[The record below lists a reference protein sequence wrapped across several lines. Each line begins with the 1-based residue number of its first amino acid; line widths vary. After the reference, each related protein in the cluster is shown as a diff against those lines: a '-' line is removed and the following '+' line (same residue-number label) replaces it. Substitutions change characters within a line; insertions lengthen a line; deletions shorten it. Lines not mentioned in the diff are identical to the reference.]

1 MAFDGFVTKAIV
13 DECDSLLKTGRISK
27 IYQSTDSDILMQ
39 IRANGE
45 NRRLLISAN
54 FSFPRFHL
62 TDYQW
67 ENPLEPPMFCMLLRK
82 HCEGAIIEKI
92 SQVGMERII
101 HVDMRIRDELGD
113 FNLRRLVVEIMGR
126 HSNILLID
134 PEKNMILDGI
144 HHVTP
149 GVSRHRI
156 VLPGRTYVAP
166 PEQNK
171 KNPLL
176 VNKEEFIHSLDFN
189 RGKIDKQLVE
199 QFTGLSPLIAR
210 EIVHRAGLG
219 GRDPLWSSFEQI
231 MEQIRNGEYHPQ
243 IVKGDEKNV
252 FSVVDLTHV
261 SGETAAFSMISE
273 CIDRF
278 YSGKAERDAVRQ
290 KALDLIRFTTNEID
304 KNKNKIQK
312 LKDERSAALE
322 ADRYRLFGELLTA
335 YMHQLKKGDTVAI
348 VQNYYDE
355 ESQLME
361 IPMDPAKSPSENAQ
375 QYYKRYNKARTS
387 LEFIEQQIGLANEEI
402 KYFETIAQQ
411 LESASLSD
419 LEEIREELVEGGYLR
434 QRGRKNLKKKKNVK
448 PVLDRYVSSEG
459 IDLLVGKNN
468 TQNEYLTNRLATS
481 TDTWLHTKDIPG
493 SHVVIRA
500 REFSEQTLREAASLA
515 AYFSKARG
523 SNQIPVD
530 YTLVK
535 HVRKPAGAKPGFV
548 IYDHQ
553 KTIFVNSDEG
563 ISQALGRK

>member
-1 MAFDGFVTKAIV
+1 MAFDGFVTKAVV
-13 DECDSLLKTGRISK
+13 DECNSLLKTGRISK

-54 FSFPRFHL
+54 LSFPRIHL
-62 TDYQW
+62 TDQQW

-113 FNLRRLVVEIMGR
+113 FKLRRLVVEIMGR

-199 QFTGLSPLIAR
+199 QYTGLSPLLAR
-210 EIVHRAGLG
+210 EIVYRAGLG

-231 MEQIRNGEYHPQ
+231 MEQVRTGDYHPQ
-243 IVKGDEKNV
+243 IVKGNEKNV
-252 FSVVDLTHV
+252 FSIVDLTHV
-261 SGETAAFSMISE
+261 SGEKVTFSTISE

-290 KALDLIRFTTNEID
+290 KALDLIRFTTNEIE

-312 LKDERSAALE
+312 LEAERTAALE
-322 ADRYRLFGELLTA
+322 ADHYRLYGELLTA
-335 YMHQLKKGDTVAI
+335 YMHQLKKGDAVAV
-348 VQNYYDE
+348 VQNYYEE
-355 ESQLME
+355 ESQLVE

-375 QYYKRYNKARTS
+375 QYYKKYNKARNS

-402 KYFETIAQQ
+402 DYFETIAQQ

-434 QRGRKNLKKKKNVK
+434 LRGRKNLKKKKNAK

-459 IDLLVGKNN
+459 IELLVGKNN
-468 TQNEYLTNRLATS
+468 TQNEYLTNRLAAS

-500 REFSEQTLREAASLA
+500 KEFGEETLREAASLA

-553 KTIFVNSDEG
+553 KTIYVNSNEG
-563 ISQALGRK
+563 ILQAVGRK

>member
-1 MAFDGFVTKAIV
+1 MAFDGFVTKAVV
-13 DECDSLLKTGRISK
+13 DECNSLLKTGRISK

-54 FSFPRFHL
+54 FSFPRIHL
-62 TDYQW
+62 TDQQW

-113 FNLRRLVVEIMGR
+113 FKLRRLVVEIMGR

-199 QFTGLSPLIAR
+199 QYTGLSPLLAR
-210 EIVHRAGLG
+210 EIVYRAGLG

-231 MEQIRNGEYHPQ
+231 MEQVRTGDYHPQ
-243 IVKGDEKNV
+243 IVKGNEKNV
-252 FSVVDLTHV
+252 FSIVDLTHV
-261 SGETAAFSMISE
+261 SGEKVTFSTISE

-290 KALDLIRFTTNEID
+290 KALDLIRFTTNEIE
-304 KNKNKIQK
+304 KNRNKIQK
-312 LKDERSAALE
+312 LEAERTAALE
-322 ADRYRLFGELLTA
+322 ADHYRLYGELLTA
-335 YMHQLKKGDTVAI
+335 YMHQLKKGDAVAV
-348 VQNYYDE
+348 VQNYYEE
-355 ESQLME
+355 ESQLVE

-375 QYYKRYNKARTS
+375 QYYKKYNKARNS

-402 KYFETIAQQ
+402 DYFETIAQQ

-434 QRGRKNLKKKKNVK
+434 LRGRKNLKKKKNAK

-459 IDLLVGKNN
+459 IELLVGKNN
-468 TQNEYLTNRLATS
+468 TQNEYLTNRLAAS

-500 REFSEQTLREAASLA
+500 KEFGEETLREAASLA

-553 KTIFVNSDEG
+553 KTIYVNSNEG
-563 ISQALGRK
+563 ILQAVGRK